1 MQIKQNANRAAGLV
15 RHLLAFSRR
24 QTLRPVVV
32 HFTEVLSDLSTLLKR
47 LLGQRVELDVR
58 HDRDLWPVKADPTQF
73 EQVIVNL
80 AVNARDAMPNG
91 GHLNI
96 RTSNVTA
103 AACRALGDSTIPPAD
118 YVMVEIT
125 DTGEGIE
132 AEILDKIFEPFFTT
146 KEVGK
151 GTGLGLSMVY
161 GFVKQS
167 GGYIVCDSTVGQ
179 GTRFR
184 ILLPRFIATEQT
196 VPQPEEIAV
205 QKPAIIDLSGQGT
218 VLLVEDEDAVRAFG
232 ARALSQRGYNVLEA
246 ASGIEALEVL
256 EENDRQ
262 VDLIVSDVVMP
273 EMDGPTFLRE
283 ARARG
288 ITAKIIFVSGYA
300 EEAFSKNLPEGEEF
314 GFLPKPFSLKQLIET
329 VKAAIS

>member
-1 MQIKQNANRAAGLV
+1 
-15 RHLLAFSRR
+15 
-24 QTLRPVVV
+24 VVV
-32 HFTEVLSDLSTLLKR
+32 QFTDVLSDLSTLLKR
-47 LLGQRVELDVR
+47 LIGARIDLDVR
-58 HDRDLWPVKADPTQF
+58 HERDLWAVKADPTQF

-91 GHLNI
+91 GKLSI
-96 RTSNVTA
+96 RTSNMA
-103 AACRALGDSTIPPAD
+103 ANTVSELGDRTIPSAE

-125 DTGEGIE
+125 DSGAGI
-132 AEILDKIFEPFFTT
+132 APEILDKIFEPFFTT

-167 GGYIVCDSTVGQ
+167 GGYILCDSTLGE

-184 ILLPRFIATEQT
+184 ILLPRHLVTAQEAAAATAELAP
-196 VPQPEEIAV
+196 VPKAPAV
-205 QKPAIIDLSGQGT
+205 DLSGQGT
-218 VLLVEDEDAVRAFG
+218 ILLVEDEDAVRAFG
-232 ARALSQRGYNVLEA
+232 SRALVQRGYKVLEA
-246 ASGIEALEVL
+246 ASGVEALEIL
-256 EENDRQ
+256 EEHNWH

-288 ITAKIIFVSGYA
+288 ATAKIIFASGYA
-300 EEAFSKNLPEGEEF
+300 EDAFSRNLPEGEEF

-329 VKAAIS
+329 VKAAVGP